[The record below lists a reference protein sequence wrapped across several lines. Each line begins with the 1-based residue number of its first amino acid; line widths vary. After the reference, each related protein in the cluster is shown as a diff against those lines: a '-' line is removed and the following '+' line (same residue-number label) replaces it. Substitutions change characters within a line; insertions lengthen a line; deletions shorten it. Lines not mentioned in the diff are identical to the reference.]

1 MRLSAI
7 AGAIAVRGKAVGG
20 ETVLGTP
27 LSHSPDGK
35 ARFVGPPFDL
45 EEATIA
51 DLQSAM
57 ASGKRTARSITQL
70 YLNRI
75 AALDR
80 KGPTLRHV
88 IEVNPDALAVAESLD
103 RERKGGRVRGPLH
116 GIPMLLKDNL
126 DTADRMTTT
135 AGSLALAGSTPAQD
149 SSVAAK
155 LRAAGVVFLGK
166 ANLSEWANFRSTHST
181 SGWSGRGGQA
191 RNPYVL
197 DRNPCGSSSGSGG
210 AVAANLCAV
219 AIGTETDGSI
229 VCPSAANGIV
239 GIKPTVG
246 LVSRAGIIPI
256 AHSQDTAGPMART
269 VRDAAIVLNAIAGI
283 DARDTATSS
292 SSLPSTK
299 AFPALPPCSYALRP

>member
-1 MRLSAI
+1 MDRRDFVRLSAI

-35 ARFVGPPFDL
+35 ARFVVPPFDL

-80 KGPTLRHV
+80 KGPTLRYV

-103 RERKGGRVRGPLH
+103 RERKGGGVRGPLH

-135 AGSLALAGSTPAQD
+135 AGSLALDGSIPAQD
-149 SSVAAK
+149 STVAAK

-181 SGWSGRGGQA
+181 SGWSARGGQA

-197 DRNPCGSSSGSGG
+197 DRNPCGSSSGSAA
-210 AVAANLCAV
+210 AVAANLCAL

-229 VCPSAANGIV
+229 VCPSSANGIV
-239 GIKPTVG
+239 GLKPTLG

-269 VRDAAIVLNAIAGI
+269 VRDAAVLLGELAGVDPRD
-283 DARDTATSS
+283 DA
-292 SSLPSTK
+292 TK
-299 AFPALPPCSYALRP
+299 AGGGKSHRDYTKF